1 MENSQ
6 EKLLNANNSESLGNE
21 TNVSEQQ
28 NMRVDYQELDQW
40 REAADFDEAK
50 LYNYLNGLSEEALSL
65 LLKEINEANNV
76 LVKENDIYE
85 FVLKNDETVHN
96 VLEMLEMDI
105 HSQTSEDTYAPLSCP
120 AKCYFAHK
128 RLKSLENDLEQKK
141 SIWRLEIQD
150 LECKLKSLSVS
161 LETLKE
167 EQETFNKNVR
177 FGGRHPVTKRVILQK
192 VAKYFD
198 DSIKHKMAMTNRY
211 KIQIQSDVMERNKLI
226 SQFKEQE
233 KRLASLDMV
242 KYKEAKFEHDKS
254 CKALHNHKE
263 QLAKCKSKY
272 SFLLQSI
279 AEIKK
284 SLEKEDSEIQK
295 IQAALFK
302 KEAMKNVMVSEKA
315 RNDQR
320 IEELNAAM
328 RKIHLDPR
336 RHGLPEVAEY
346 AVVKKENEILKQNIK
361 KWRKKVAVAEVW
373 NACSFFIFLE
383 GQFYI
388 FI

>member
-1 MENSQ
+1 MEDSK
-6 EKLLNANNSESLGNE
+6 EKLLNTNSNNPESFGNE
-21 TNVSEQQ
+21 TNVSEQP
-28 NMRVDYQELDQW
+28 NLRVDYQELDQW
-40 REAADFDEAK
+40 REAADFDESK
-50 LYNYLNGLSEEALSL
+50 LYNYLIDLSDEALSML
-65 LLKEINEANNV
+65 LTEINEANNI
-76 LVKENDIYE
+76 LLKENDIYE

-105 HSQTSEDTYAPLSCP
+105 HSQTSEDTYAPLSYP
-120 AKCYFAHK
+120 AKCYFAYK
-128 RLKSLENDLEQKK
+128 RLKSLENDLEQKR
-141 SIWRLEIQD
+141 SVSGLEIQD
-150 LECKLKSLSVS
+150 LECKLKSLNIS
-161 LETLKE
+161 LEALKE
-167 EQETFNKNVR
+167 EQETLNKNVR

-211 KIQIQSDVMERNKLI
+211 KIQIQSDVMERNKLL

-233 KRLASLDMV
+233 KRLASLDMM

-254 CKALHNHKE
+254 CKALRKHKE

-279 AEIKK
+279 AEIKR

-320 IEELNAAM
+320 VEELNAAM
-328 RKIHLDPR
+328 RKIRLDPR

-346 AVVKKENEILKQNIK
+346 AAVKKENEILKQNIK
-361 KWRKKVAVAEVW
+361 KWRKKVAVAE
-373 NACSFFIFLE
+373 
-383 GQFYI
+383 
-388 FI
+388 